1 MTNERLI
8 EMIDSV
14 LAWGSDHNEEFRA
27 NLLYAL
33 GITDEEY
40 KELFDEDLN
49 EYLGESENDE
59 DENLNQY
66 IGSVGTFEPQSLDED
81 YWGDEEEAEIAK
93 KYEGEEFHIVGVAVD
108 NGNFD
113 DSYFD
118 IQFDDGYVMEGVSS
132 VELEMD

>member
-1 MTNERLI
+1 MTKERLI
-8 EMIDSV
+8 EMIDGV
-14 LAWGSDHNEEFRA
+14 LAWGSDHDEDFRA
-27 NLLYAL
+27 NLVYAL
-33 GITDEEY
+33 DITDEEY

-49 EYLGESENDE
+49 EYLGESEDDE

-66 IGSVGTFEPQSLDED
+66 IGSFGTFEPQSLDED
-81 YWGDEEEAEIAK
+81 YWGDEEEAEIVK
-93 KYEGEEFHIVGVAVD
+93 KYAGEEFHIVAVAID

-118 IQFDDGYVMEGVSS
+118 IQFDDDYVMEGISS